1 MNKEKEK
8 LMTNKRQTQTE
19 TSARHDDAAQPDGA
33 GLETGEV
40 VALATAQEAMVTL
53 ANGEQIHA
61 IQATSCLLAP
71 VIGDTVLVYRGP
83 EQAFLLSVL
92 ARKASVVAEVSVPEA
107 KDIALKA
114 KGKLALSAPDIS
126 VSTRRMHVIADTITQ
141 TGKQLINNFSRAF
154 ETYVDKILNARTVT
168 TTAQSRSSAIKE
180 TETLKAGILVQNID
194 GVATQNSDILMIT
207 AEEDVRLDAKRVSVG

>member
-1 MNKEKEK
+1 
-8 LMTNKRQTQTE
+8 MTDKKNPQTQTSVRQQY
-19 TSARHDDAAQPDGA
+19 TPQSDAA

-53 ANGEQIHA
+53 PGGERIHA
-61 IQATSCLLAP
+61 VQATSCLLAP

-92 ARKASVVAEVSVPEA
+92 ARKASVVAEVSVPDA

-114 KGKLALSAPDIS
+114 NGKLALSAPDIN
-126 VSTRRMHVIADTITQ
+126 VSARRMHVIADTVTQ

-154 ETYVDKILNARTVT
+154 ETCVDKILNARTVT

-194 GVATQNSDILMIT
+194 GVATQNSDISMIT

>member
-1 MNKEKEK
+1 
-8 LMTNKRQTQTE
+8 MTNKKHPQTE
-19 TSARHDDAAQPDGA
+19 KPVKHDGAVQPDVA

-53 ANGEQIHA
+53 ATGEQIHA

-71 VIGDTVLVYRGP
+71 VIGDAVLVYRGP

-92 ARKASVVAEVSVPEA
+92 ARKASVVAEVSVPGA

-114 KGKLALSAPDIS
+114 KGKLALSAPDIN

-141 TGKQLINNFSRAF
+141 TGKQLVNNFSRAF
-154 ETYVDKILNARTVT
+154 ETCVDKILNARTVT

-194 GVATQNSDILMIT
+194 GVATQNSDISMIT